1 MNKQYTK
8 QKAIGYIRVSSDEQ
22 AREGLSLDSQ
32 RKRIESYCQFKG
44 FDLIAVYS
52 DDGVSGYKPIDKR
65 PQGKQAIQALRN
77 GQAQHFVAIRL
88 DRCFRNTKDAIN
100 RAAEFQAF
108 DIDLHLFD
116 IGVDT
121 STANGKLFFTI
132 MAGLA
137 QFERDVAGER
147 TKSSLDRLKETGRVF
162 NHAPYGYDAQDG
174 LLIENKQEQ
183 KAIKFMRQLR
193 QSNYSY
199 QEIADE
205 LTLRDYKPKL
215 ADKWSKVAIMKILK
229 REPIPV
235 A

>member
-1 MNKQYTK
+1 MKQQETK

-22 AREGLSLDSQ
+22 AREGLSLESQ
-32 RKRIESYCQFKG
+32 RQRIESYCQFKG

-65 PQGKQAIQALRN
+65 PQGKQAVQALRE
-77 GQAQHFVAIRL
+77 GQAQHFIAIRL

-147 TKSSLDRLKETGRVF
+147 TKNSLDRLRETGRVY
-162 NHAPYGYDAQDG
+162 NHTPYGYDANDG

-183 KAIKFMRQLR
+183 KAIKLMIMFR
-193 QSNYSY
+193 QSGSSY

-205 LTLRDYKPKL
+205 LTLRNFKPKL
-215 ADKWSKVAIMKILK
+215 ANKWSKVAVLKILR
-229 REPIPV
+229 RETATV
-235 A
+235 